1 MTKTLDRIKQE
12 VLGCTKCP
20 LSEHRKQPVFGVGS
34 INADLMFIGEAPG
47 AEEDRTGLPF
57 IGRSGKLLDTLLL
70 EELNV
75 DRSMC
80 YISNIV
86 KCRPPE
92 NRDPKPEEIDSCR
105 PYLKEQLGIIE
116 PKGIITLGNFATRL
130 LLETKT
136 GITKL
141 RGKIYEYSGSS
152 LIPTFHPAAAL
163 RGRKGVLEA
172 MRTDFR
178 KAKEIIYG

>member
-1 MTKTLDRIKQE
+1 METLGGIAQE
-12 VLGCTKCP
+12 VLECTKCS
-20 LSEHRKQPVFGVGS
+20 LSEKRTQPVFGTGS

-47 AEEDRTGLPF
+47 AEEDRTRIPF
-57 IGRSGKLLDTLLL
+57 IGRSGKLLDVLLL
-70 EELNV
+70 EELNM

-92 NRDPKPEEIDSCR
+92 NRDPKQEEIDSCR
-105 PYLKEQLGIIE
+105 PYLKKQLELIK
-116 PKGIITLGNFATRL
+116 PKVIITLGNFSTRL

-136 GITKL
+136 GITKV
-141 RGKIYEYSGSS
+141 RGRIYEYSGSS

-163 RGRKGVLEA
+163 RGRKGVLED

>member
-1 MTKTLDRIKQE
+1 METLGGIAQE
-12 VLGCTKCP
+12 VLECTKCS
-20 LSEHRKQPVFGVGS
+20 LSKKRTQPVFGAGS

-47 AEEDRTGLPF
+47 AEEDRTGVPF
-57 IGRSGKLLDTLLL
+57 IGRSGKLLDVLLF
-70 EELNV
+70 EELNM

-92 NRDPKPEEIDSCR
+92 NRAPKQEEIDSCR
-105 PYLKEQLGIIE
+105 PYLKKQLELIK
-116 PKGIITLGNFATRL
+116 PKVIITLGNFSTRL

-136 GITKL
+136 GITKV
-141 RGKIYEYSGSS
+141 RGRIYEYSGSS

-163 RGRKGVLEA
+163 RGRKGVLED